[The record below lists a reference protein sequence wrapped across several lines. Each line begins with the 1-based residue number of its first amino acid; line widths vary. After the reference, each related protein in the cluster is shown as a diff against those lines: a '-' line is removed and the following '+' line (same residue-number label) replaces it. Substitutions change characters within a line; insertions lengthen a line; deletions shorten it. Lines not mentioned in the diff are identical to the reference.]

1 MMNEEEIIKILNYQL
16 SAKNTDINVI
26 PNWEAIQGLLDLY
39 QKEKER
45 NTKLITQNSIRQYN
59 DNEKIKQLKSEVG
72 TMKEQLQ
79 MFIPRRRVRRVYKML
94 GKILEKADYG
104 LEENNGE
111 QM

>member
-1 MMNEEEIIKILNYQL
+1 MSEDEIIQ
-16 SAKNTDINVI
+16 TINNLFKTIGTGNEPFFIAV
-26 PNWEAIQGLLDLY
+26 EGLLDLY

-104 LEENNGE
+104 LEENNGK